1 MTRLLLTLLDR
12 LEETLISSFMAAA
25 TLLIFVAVTQRYSIS
40 NAIALANWGHAHG
53 QEWLFHA
60 GRSVFLLLRQVDLTW
75 AQELCVYLFI
85 WMAKFGAAYGVRR
98 GIHVG
103 VDVLVK
109 LVEERARKPVILFAL
124 LSGAL
129 FTSAIGAF
137 GSVFVYNLAHTDETS
152 ADLEL
157 PMWMV
162 YLAIPAGSWL
172 MCFRF
177 LQAAL
182 NFARSGE
189 LPGHAHA
196 HDSPTVP
203 GIGIT
208 PSQEPPRLAV
218 LPKGAAR

>member
-1 MTRLLLTLLDR
+1 
-12 LEETLISSFMAAA
+12 
-25 TLLIFVAVTQRYSIS
+25 
-40 NAIALANWGHAHG
+40 
-53 QEWLFHA
+53 
-60 GRSVFLLLRQVDLTW
+60 
-75 AQELCVYLFI
+75 
-85 WMAKFGAAYGVRR
+85 
-98 GIHVG
+98 

-109 LVEERARKPVILFAL
+109 LIEEKARKPVILFAL

-157 PMWMV
+157 PMWLV

-177 LQAAL
+177 LQAAI
-182 NFARSGE
+182 NFARSGD
-189 LPGHAHA
+189 LPGHAH
-196 HDSPTVP
+196 DSSTVP

-208 PSQEPPRLAV
+208 PSEESPGLAV